1 MKDNHILI
9 EIRNEKLYSVIKT
22 LTKYN
27 IYYSNLNIKENKI
40 TLLILNEDYKKIK
53 TLFKKRTKI
62 IKYTGIKAIKE
73 FIKKHYIFI
82 ISIIVSYK
90 IILTLSNLCFGIYV
104 ETNNKELK
112 QIILKELENYE
123 VKKYN
128 FKKSYG
134 EITEIKEKILENNKD
149 KLEWLEITE
158 NGVYYNI
165 SLTERIIKNEEA
177 ETDEIMDI
185 VSQKD
190 ALIKKVI
197 LKNGTNIKYVN
208 EYVKK
213 GEVIISGDILKN
225 DEVVSYVK
233 PDGEVYG
240 EVWYT
245 VTTTVPYNFIE
256 YVSTGKI
263 INHYYIEFL
272 NSKMTLFGKYDYKN
286 VFVTQKV
293 LIDKPYIF
301 FRLIKE
307 EKEVFEYKEL
317 SLNKEEAYE
326 EAIRRSDKSI
336 NAKLTNEEYIIDK
349 KVLKKNEFSSKIEIE
364 VFYRVYESIGK
375 LEKRIID
382 EVEEE

>member
-1 MKDNHILI
+1 MKDNYILI

-27 IYYSNLNIKENKI
+27 IYYSNLNINENKI
-40 TLLILNEDYKKIK
+40 TLLILNEDYEKIK
-53 TLFKKRTKI
+53 KLFKKQTRI
-62 IKYTGIKAIKE
+62 IKYTGTKAIKE
-73 FIKKHYIFI
+73 FIKKHYLFI
-82 ISIIVSYK
+82 ISIIVSYI
-90 IILTLSNLCFGIYV
+90 IILTLSNLCFGINV

-112 QIILKELENYE
+112 QIILKELESYE

-128 FKKSYG
+128 FKKSYD

-185 VSQKD
+185 VSQKEKKK
-190 ALIKKVI
+190 KKVI

-213 GEVIISGDILKN
+213 GDVIISGDILKN

-256 YVSTGKI
+256 YVSTGDI

-272 NSKMTLFGKYDYKN
+272 NSKMTLLGKYDYKN